1 MEKIPHISYVSY
13 YIWNLVVLV
22 SDLNQNSGFDRSLL
36 VKNYEHFLL
45 FKVSIQEQF
54 VINGAIKVNTS
65 TSKYQ
70 SFL

>member
-1 MEKIPHISYVSY
+1 M
-13 YIWNLVVLV
+13 VLV

-36 VKNYEHFLL
+36 VKNDEHFLL